1 MATKEQV
8 KEYYDTFKEHQKQLG
23 INIRHRTIF
32 KNLIYHQF
40 EIRKQEQHDSFI
52 KKCKLVLEEL

>member
-32 KNLIYHQF
+32 KNLQ
-40 EIRKQEQHDSFI
+40 
-52 KKCKLVLEEL
+52 

>member
-1 MATKEQV
+1 VPKWKLSQNR
-8 KEYYDTFKEHQKQLG
+8 DFGLG
-23 INIRHRTIF
+23 TTYGHNGIDM
-32 KNLIYHQF
+32 LYHQF